1 MSNTKFE
8 WTSMKQEMSGGFL
21 TLNLDPD
28 PHSHCPFNYLE
39 SYINLEKL
47 ILRELISWLV
57 NSLTPIHPGP
67 PNTTSVTLSW
77 VEKVIFYWWFVEL
90 FEL

>member
-1 MSNTKFE
+1 
-8 WTSMKQEMSGGFL
+8 MSGGFL

-47 ILRELISWLV
+47 ILRELIS
-57 NSLTPIHPGP
+57 
-67 PNTTSVTLSW
+67 
-77 VEKVIFYWWFVEL
+77 
-90 FEL
+90 